1 MAVKLRLMRMGKT
14 KQPTYR
20 IVAADSR
27 SPRAAPG
34 RPAHRPC
41 TAPARNLGHLGRVQ
55 GQVMA
60 ASAPTANAVLTFL
73 VKQLVEEPDAVTIEE
88 VEGRRGNV
96 QLEVRTADGDMGRVI
111 GRRGRTAQSIRTV
124 VRAAAAKD
132 GVDVDVDF
140 AD

>member
-1 MAVKLRLMRMGKT
+1 
-14 KQPTYR
+14 
-20 IVAADSR
+20 
-27 SPRAAPG
+27 
-34 RPAHRPC
+34 
-41 TAPARNLGHLGRVQ
+41 
-55 GQVMA
+55 MA

-73 VKQLVEEPDAVTIEE
+73 VKQLVEEPD
-88 VEGRRGNV
+88 V

>member
-1 MAVKLRLMRMGKT
+1 
-14 KQPTYR
+14 
-20 IVAADSR
+20 
-27 SPRAAPG
+27 
-34 RPAHRPC
+34 
-41 TAPARNLGHLGRVQ
+41 
-55 GQVMA
+55 MA
-60 ASAPTANAVLTFL
+60 ATAPTAHAVLTFL
-73 VKQLVEEPDAVTIEE
+73 VKQLVEEPDAVTIDE

-96 QLEVRTADGDMGRVI
+96 QLEVHTADGDMGRVI